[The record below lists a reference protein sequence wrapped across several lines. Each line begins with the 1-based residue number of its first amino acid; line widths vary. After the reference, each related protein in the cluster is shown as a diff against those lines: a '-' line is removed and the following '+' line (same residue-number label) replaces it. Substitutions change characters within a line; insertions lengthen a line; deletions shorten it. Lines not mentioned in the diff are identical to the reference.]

1 MLAAVCRSLAP
12 WLRLGRDV
20 RRIELLGGGAS
31 KWHKQVLSNCGTHPV
46 NIVSATQILADHGLD
61 APRLNVLLADANNYS
76 VLLLQPKGQIEA
88 TQAGIRNCDR
98 TLAGAQFGEFLA
110 EATASQADLVVTPE
124 YSTPWDVLRAVIDGA
139 NSGPAQGKLWVL
151 GCESIKYRELLR
163 IREEL
168 TEIVTVIFEEM
179 NPDDNRFVDAL
190 AYVFRTTKSHS
201 DEPQL
206 VVLVQFK
213 TQAMVDPHDFERN
226 SLQVGTKIYQF
237 GTYGAGI
244 SLVTIVCSD
253 LLAFTDQEASNVY
266 DRSLILHI
274 QLNNERQHTSLLGFR
289 ERLLRLSG
297 DQTEL
302 LTLNWAQGTRIY
314 HDGDEGPWN
323 EFAGS
328 AWYLK
333 TAQIAL
339 DDGTVAANHRQG
351 FYYTRLESHKAHVS
365 FFNFRPAVFSL
376 TASKVVRLGVAGPVG
391 GRRGPQL
398 IMAKSWDDVGR
409 HWTNSVPLNDG
420 FADLCH
426 ECGGAAA
433 QVRSTY
439 DRCPL
444 ACERLLALC
453 AGNSDSSLDWFHPG
467 KLDSFALNEREPI
480 LRITFCQDIHCEAAE
495 FRIRRLR
502 RCATLWNIL
511 QTSDH
516 LPHTLRNDTN
526 GFVLEWTTLAP
537 HQNLRCQSGERATVM
552 YLGEDSDDA
561 TIQRTYKA
569 ARERVHRSLDEEAGD
584 RAKQRVV
591 LWYRDA
597 NGNVQR
603 RWDPPAID
611 RQRGESEYD
620 IGRMA

>member
-1 MLAAVCRSLAP
+1 M
-12 WLRLGRDV
+12 
-20 RRIELLGGGAS
+20 
-31 KWHKQVLSNCGTHPV
+31 

-61 APRLNVLLADANNYS
+61 APRLNVLFADANNYS

-98 TLAGAQFGEFLA
+98 TLASAQFGEFLA
-110 EATASQADLVVTPE
+110 EATASQPDLVVTPE

-139 NSGPAQGKLWVL
+139 NSGPAQGKLWAL

-168 TEIVTVIFEEM
+168 TELATVIFEEM
-179 NPDDNRFVDAL
+179 NPDDSRFVDPL
-190 AYVFRTTKSHS
+190 AYVFHTTKSQS
-201 DEPQL
+201 DGQL
-206 VVLVQFK
+206 KLVILIQFK

-226 SLQVGTKIYQF
+226 SLQVGTWVYQF
-237 GTYGAGI
+237 GTYGAEI
-244 SLVTIVCSD
+244 SLVTFICSD
-253 LLAFTDQEASNVY
+253 LLMFTDPDAGKVY

-274 QLNNERQHTSLLGFR
+274 QLNNDRQHTSLLGFR

-314 HDGDEGPWN
+314 RDGNEGPWN
-323 EFAGS
+323 KFAGS

-333 TAQIAL
+333 NAQIDL
-339 DDGTVAANHRQG
+339 DDATIATNHRNG
-351 FYYTRLESHKAHVS
+351 FYYTRLESRKSHVS
-365 FFNFRPAVFSL
+365 FFNFGPAVFSL
-376 TASKVVRLGVAGPVG
+376 TASKVVRLGVAGPLG
-391 GRRGPQL
+391 GRRGPQM
-398 IMAKSWDDVGR
+398 IMAMSWDDVSQR
-409 HWTNSVPLNDG
+409 WVDSVPSNDG

-433 QVRSTY
+433 QVKSTY
-439 DRCPL
+439 DLCPL

-453 AGNSDSSLDWFHPG
+453 AGYADSSLDWFHPG
-467 KLDSFALNEREPI
+467 KLDSFVLDQREPI
-480 LRITFCQDIHCEAAE
+480 LRITFCQDCLDEAVQ
-495 FRIRRLR
+495 FRVRRLR
-502 RCATLWNIL
+502 RCAALWRIL
-511 QTSDH
+511 QTPDY
-516 LPHTLRNDTN
+516 LPHTLRDDLN
-526 GFVLEWTTLAP
+526 GFVLEWIPLAP

-552 YLGEDSDDA
+552 YLGEDSDET

-569 ARERVHRSLDEEAGD
+569 ARERLHRSLDEEAGD

-597 NGNVQR
+597 QDNIQR

-611 RQRGESEYD
+611 RLRGESEFD